1 MRQTIRLTESELR
14 NLIEE
19 SVNEAMINEGL
30 KGAWNSMFGRA
41 RNQVTQT
48 GQNLQTKVNDLYGRA
63 KDYATKQAGKVAKG
77 YNNYKIAAQIGSIN
91 QDAQNAIANIKNS
104 INKLQQ
110 LDKQMQ
116 NISGQSMIDQNQ
128 LKTLADCS
136 NSIINI
142 GTNFGGQNNYMMNP
156 NNNAPQPQ

>member
-19 SVNEAMINEGL
+19 SVNEAMMNEGL
-30 KGAWNSMFGRA
+30 KGALGSMFGRA
-41 RNQVTQT
+41 RTQVGQT
-48 GQNLQTKVNDLYGRA
+48 GQQLQTKVDNLYGRA
-63 KDYATKQAGKVAKG
+63 KDYATKQVGKVAQG
-77 YNNYKIAAQIGSIN
+77 YKNYKTSAQIGSIN

-110 LDKQMQ
+110 LNTQMQ
-116 NISGQSMIDQNQ
+116 NITGKSMIDQNQ

-142 GTNFGGQNNYMMNP
+142 GTNFGGQNDYMMNP